1 MSYAAYNKSLTTLNP
16 VAIKTGQT
24 EIHAPEH
31 NGWGILTCDD
41 CGDRFCIGPNRIYGS
56 RQSEGWCVEVLQE
69 KLAQDHKIMRSHQNS
84 YEFPE

>member
-1 MSYAAYNKSLTTLNP
+1 MAYMRYKKELTTLNP

-31 NGWGILTCDD
+31 KTWGILNCDD
-41 CGDRFCIGPNRIYGS
+41 CDDKFCVGPNRIYGS
-56 RQSEGWCVEVLQE
+56 RQSEEQCVEMLQD
-69 KLAQDHKIMRSHQNS
+69 KLTQDHKIRRSHQNS